1 MILFLRNLDV
11 FAKCS
16 KKKNRE
22 SPQYKQNAA
31 WRRDGKPPMVR
42 SMNRIDRMLATILLL
57 QSRRVTKAEDIAGY
71 FEISLRTV
79 YRDIAALGEAGVPIV
94 AEAGVGYGLLKG
106 YSVPPVMFTAEEAGA
121 LFLGGEMVGRLTD
134 PSLQSP
140 VSSALL
146 KIRSVLPR
154 AQQDHLDRLEKATAL
169 FVPSRKT
176 RQAPQAVL
184 AQIQRA
190 LAQRRVLSIDYLAA
204 GREESTPR
212 DVEPLGLIYYSDRW
226 HLIAYCRLRQDYRD
240 FRTDR
245 MQDLRVRNVAF
256 AGHEG
261 FSVQEYVSSRCESS
275 GQFEV
280 RLLFSARAADR
291 ARRSWL
297 AEWISET
304 GTEEGTLISF
314 AAEDLEWLAFWLLSF
329 GTEVEVLGPPELRS
343 RLSECA
349 GALARHHAPK
359 PGQETE
365 KNPGTKKAADIGLSG
380 GSVKVPSSFA
390 RNSPGKKET
399 QNYYDK
405 KRRNQLV

>member
-1 MILFLRNLDV
+1 
-11 FAKCS
+11 
-16 KKKNRE
+16 
-22 SPQYKQNAA
+22 
-31 WRRDGKPPMVR
+31 MVR

-57 QSRRVTKAEDIAGY
+57 QSRRVTKAEDIAGH

-169 FVPSRKT
+169 FVPSGKT

-204 GREESTPR
+204 GREEPTPR

-261 FSVQEYVSSRCESS
+261 VFCPRVCIVALRVVRTIRGEASVFCTGGGS
-275 GQFEV
+275 GAPFMACGV
-280 RLLFSARAADR
+280 DFRNRHGGGHAD
-291 ARRSWL
+291 
-297 AEWISET
+297 I
-304 GTEEGTLISF
+304 
-314 AAEDLEWLAFWLLSF
+314 
-329 GTEVEVLGPPELRS
+329 LRS
-343 RLSECA
+343 RRSGMACL
-349 GALARHHAPK
+349 LAAF
-359 PGQETE
+359 
-365 KNPGTKKAADIGLSG
+365 L
-380 GSVKVPSSFA
+380 
-390 RNSPGKKET
+390 RN
-399 QNYYDK
+399 
-405 KRRNQLV
+405 